1 MGTEEE
7 GKELP
12 ERGESSRT
20 EVKIFLFAF
29 SIGCKN
35 IKCTETILDFCLHRR

>member
-12 ERGESSRT
+12 RGESSRT

-29 SIGCKN
+29 SIGSKN
-35 IKCTETILDFCLHRR
+35 IKMHREHP